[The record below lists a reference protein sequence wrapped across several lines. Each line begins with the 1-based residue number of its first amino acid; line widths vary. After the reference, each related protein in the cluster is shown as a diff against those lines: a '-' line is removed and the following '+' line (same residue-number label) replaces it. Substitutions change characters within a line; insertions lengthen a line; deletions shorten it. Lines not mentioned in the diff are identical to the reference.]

1 LWELRAAPGTLR
13 STPRASRCLA
23 GIRARGVPCRQAAV
37 SGPVA
42 KLPGRDVTVVVA
54 SSDVSDT
61 LILPGPPASMQSQ
74 SATYCHTAT
83 CSPAPPTSLDR
94 LETKS
99 HQPDSRACT
108 LSGDPDTEADPTALR
123 ADLPD
128 VTWRHSGCRPA
139 RARIWAALQ
148 RADLP
153 AARLDRYERCGGNAW
168 IMQDTLQPGRY
179 RIACDRCHDRW
190 CPVCGR
196 ERSRVIS
203 GNILARLG
211 RDPARFVT
219 LTLAARDVPLT
230 DTIDRLYRSFAR
242 LRLTRLWRDTVTGG
256 VAMCELKRSRD
267 GLHWHVHLH
276 AIVQGAY
283 LPQPLLSRAWR
294 RITGDSY
301 IVDVRLIRNPDQAAQ
316 YVTKYA
322 SKPLDPSVTRA
333 PDLLL
338 DAIRALKGRRLC
350 LTYGAWRGLALT
362 QVTDDTVWHAVAP
375 LCVLLQRAASG
386 DPDAVQILASLQG
399 ATQCQRPRSPPL
411 SCT

>member
-1 LWELRAAPGTLR
+1 VGALHGAQDTSPAGGDWIAAGRAA
-13 STPRASRCLA
+13 SRASPA
-23 GIRARGVPCRQAAV
+23 GG
-37 SGPVA
+37 GLVA
-42 KLPGRDVTVVVA
+42 KLPARA
-54 SSDVSDT
+54 PAVSDT
-61 LILPGPPASMQSQ
+61 STVASDSRVQHNI
-74 SATYCHTAT
+74 YFH
-83 CSPAPPTSLDR
+83 SPAVTHSAAPAFSVALGPTSLDR

-99 HQPDSRACT
+99 HQPYSRACT
-108 LSGDPDTEADPTALR
+108 LCGDPDTVADPTALR

-411 SCT
+411 SCI